1 MANHF
6 LVLAKPSL
14 VDTKFFLVV
23 AKLVT
28 LPSPDRVNVYHF
40 LFKRIYLPKI
50 NLKIYL
56 PNVYYSKPEFPSQCQ
71 MDPASICCLQ
81 CFFLRLLLFPGMNVL
96 VTPES
101 NPREL
106 VRVKMLKI
114 KYMWVHKSKA
124 ESEKHE
130 RIRTRI

>member
-1 MANHF
+1 M
-6 LVLAKPSL
+6 
-14 VDTKFFLVV
+14 
-23 AKLVT
+23 
-28 LPSPDRVNVYHF
+28 
-40 LFKRIYLPKI
+40 YLPNA
-50 NLKIYL
+50 NLIIYL
-56 PNVYYSKPEFPSQCQ
+56 PNAYHSKPEFPSQCQ

-81 CFFLRLLLFPGMNVL
+81 WFFLRLLLFPGMNVL

-130 RIRTRI
+130 RIRMRI